1 MAPFKQNT
9 RINLALKRRDVYG
22 ISPVDMVVVKSLTE
36 CLMNITKL
44 KRHLKKREKLTEEKL
59 MRIKK
64 LLLMTVQ
71 RIHQQLRV
79 ERAIPLQKDQ
89 ARQDPYKFT
98 DFVNSNFSGLFRFRS
113 PEDLQ
118 RLYEGLQLP
127 GPIRVYTYKTTG
139 QEILMV
145 SLVRF

>member
-9 RINLALKRRDVYG
+9 RRNLALKRRDAYG

-44 KRHLKKREKLTEEKL
+44 KRHLKKREELTEEKL
-59 MRIKK
+59 IRIKK
-64 LLLMTVQ
+64 LQLMTVQ

-98 DFVNSNFSGLFRFRS
+98 DFVNCNFS
-113 PEDLQ
+113 
-118 RLYEGLQLP
+118 
-127 GPIRVYTYKTTG
+127 
-139 QEILMV
+139 
-145 SLVRF
+145 